1 MTNEQIKAYE
11 DKLKPCPF
19 CGKEADLNEGQ
30 TGHFYVT
37 CPNYFCN
44 VMAMTNTF
52 ETPTEA
58 IKVWNKRGGER
69 ND

>member
-1 MTNEQIKAYE
+1 MTKEQIKTYE

-19 CGKEADLNEGQ
+19 CGKEAFLHEGA

-37 CPNYFCN
+37 CTNLLCD

-52 ETPTEA
+52 GTPTEA
-58 IKVWNKRGGER
+58 IKVWNKRGGEK
-69 ND
+69 